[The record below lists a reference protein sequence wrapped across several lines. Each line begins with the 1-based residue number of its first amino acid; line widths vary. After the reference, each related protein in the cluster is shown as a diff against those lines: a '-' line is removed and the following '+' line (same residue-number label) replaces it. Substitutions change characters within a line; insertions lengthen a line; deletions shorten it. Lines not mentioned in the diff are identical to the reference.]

1 MHLCRPAILG
11 AVLHFPE
18 QLSPAADEMI
28 EKPFQLKDIITLLE
42 KNNEDIE
49 HDS

>member
-1 MHLCRPAILG
+1 MTNTTGPAIDKM
-11 AVLHFPE
+11 FK
-18 QLSPAADEMI
+18 QSNADEMI

-42 KNNEDIE
+42 KNNGGIK

>member
-1 MHLCRPAILG
+1 
-11 AVLHFPE
+11 
-18 QLSPAADEMI
+18 MI

-42 KNNEDIE
+42 KNNEGIE